1 MADYGSLKNYQN
13 SNFLFQER
21 KMFVCLELWQKYQ
34 YFLTKH
40 VPLCNQSIFF
50 YACNRPSFIDLGAQ
64 TCLERTYCDI
74 KWVLVLEMTK
84 LPMNFTFVGPPQPN
98 TKHENSL
105 FTFLFLLKSKKK
117 RDNLASSIIELRQQK
132 LNKEIHFGVL

>member
-1 MADYGSLKNYQN
+1 
-13 SNFLFQER
+13 
-21 KMFVCLELWQKYQ
+21 
-34 YFLTKH
+34 
-40 VPLCNQSIFF
+40 
-50 YACNRPSFIDLGAQ
+50 
-64 TCLERTYCDI
+64 
-74 KWVLVLEMTK
+74 MTK